1 MLEVRI
7 KRKLPGFSL
16 DVSFSINQEILAIL
30 GPSGSGKTMSLQCIA
45 GLIRPDEGYIALNGK
60 VLFDS
65 NRNVNLSPQMRK
77 IGFVFQN
84 YALFPHL
91 TVSENISYGISHLAR
106 AEATQR
112 VSRLLD
118 AINIPG
124 LGNRYPR
131 QLSSGQQQRVALA
144 RALAPEPE
152 LLLLDEPFS
161 ALDTVRKERLELEL
175 AALQRSYKGNM
186 LLVTHDLAQGYKLGS
201 RMAIFDSGSIV
212 QFDHKNKVIAL
223 PANRTAARLV
233 GFRNL
238 YKGFISEIGEGYA
251 LVKVADLGQDLK
263 VRTNNAMKI
272 EIDQQVTVGMR
283 PEKVLVTDRP
293 GENTFL
299 CTVDQIVEGVSTI
312 SYRFR
317 LEGGSVVRQY
327 LEGQWSKSD
336 APSLADGQAC
346 YAHLTPEHLV
356 IVTS

>member
-7 KRKLPGFSL
+7 KRKLAGFTL

-65 NRNVNLSPQMRK
+65 NKNINLSPQMRK

-91 TVSENISYGISHLAR
+91 TVNENIAYGISHLSR
-106 AEATQR
+106 PELTQR

-118 AINIPG
+118 AINIAG

-144 RALAPEPE
+144 RSMAPEPE

-175 AALQRSYKGNM
+175 AALQHSYKGNM
-186 LLVTHDLAQGYKLGS
+186 LFVTHDLAQGYKLGS
-201 RMAIFDSGSIV
+201 RMAIFDSGRIV
-212 QFDHKNKVIAL
+212 QFDHKDKVISL

-238 YKGFISEIGEGYA
+238 YKGFITEINEAYV
-251 LVKVADLGQDLK
+251 LVKVADLGQNLK
-263 VRTNNAMKI
+263 VATKDAVKLDIN
-272 EIDQQVTVGMR
+272 QPVTVGIR
-283 PEKVLVTDRP
+283 PENVRLTQQP

-299 CTVDQIVEGVSTI
+299 WTADQVVEGVSSI
-312 SYRFR
+312 NYRFR
-317 LEGGSVVRQY
+317 IDIDSIARQY
-327 LEGQWSKSD
+327 LECLSSKSD
-336 APSLADGQAC
+336 APLIANGQAC
-346 YAHLTPEHLV
+346 YACLPPEQLV
-356 IVTS
+356 IVTR